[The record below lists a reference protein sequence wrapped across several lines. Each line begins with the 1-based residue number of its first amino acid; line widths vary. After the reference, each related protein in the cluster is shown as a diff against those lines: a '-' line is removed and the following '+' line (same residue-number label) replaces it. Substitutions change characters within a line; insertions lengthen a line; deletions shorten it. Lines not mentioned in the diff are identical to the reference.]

1 MSTITAQNIYRDSHV
16 LTVAGCCWKAIL
28 NRMHYC
34 TVQIAIQLWKYEM
47 KQTRIYTPIFPA
59 FSQLANLSVHNS
71 GQPRISTHC
80 SCPNRYWLGKVKPA
94 ASVATGMPY
103 MGHHIPDP
111 ALRCFRPV
119 RGSINIKHAVYYLWW
134 VNSWPT
140 RAIDYLELEPRL
152 HRWKSERFGVYS
164 VTYLP

>member
-1 MSTITAQNIYRDSHV
+1 MSEHDYSTEYRDSH
-16 LTVAGCCWKAIL
+16 LHTVAGCCWKAIL

-47 KQTRIYTPIFPA
+47 KQTPIFPA
-59 FSQLANLSVHNS
+59 FSKLANLSVHNS
-71 GQPRISTHC
+71 GQPPISTHGY
-80 SCPNRYWLGKVKPA
+80 CPNRYWLGKVNLLLR
-94 ASVATGMPY
+94 SLRECLIWATIFPTS
-103 MGHHIPDP
+103 

-119 RGSINIKHAVYYLWW
+119 RGSINIKHALYYLWW

-140 RAIDYLELEPRL
+140 RTIDYLELEPRL
-152 HRWKSERFGVYS
+152 HRWKSERFGAYS